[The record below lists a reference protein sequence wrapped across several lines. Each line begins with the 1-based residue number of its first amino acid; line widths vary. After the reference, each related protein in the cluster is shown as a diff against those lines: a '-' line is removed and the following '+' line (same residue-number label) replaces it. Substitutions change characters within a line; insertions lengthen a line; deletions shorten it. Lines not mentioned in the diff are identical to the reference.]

1 MVAISRVRHTSK
13 YGCLTLC
20 RDKEALGF
28 ECIRPITYVDTPH
41 KYFNKRGQFLFT
53 EEDGYFEAIYRK
65 G

>member
-13 YGCLTLC
+13 YGCLALC

-28 ECIRPITYVDTPH
+28 ECIRPIEQVNKTYKH
-41 KYFNKRGQFLFT
+41 FNKRGKFLFT
-53 EEDGYFEAIYRK
+53 EEDEYYEAIYRK